1 MAKEPKAERPFMPGY
16 GISEESEGILPWSWA
31 EERLSSSRNYY
42 LATTRPDARPH
53 VMAVWGVLFGARYY
67 FSTGEGSQKARNLRT
82 NPECVVA
89 TDVLTEAVILEG
101 RVKKAT
107 GPKILQEF
115 ARVYKQKYDWEMD
128 PNGGDIYVLQPA
140 KVFAFKE
147 GADDFAQTATRW
159 TFG

>member
-1 MAKEPKAERPFMPGY
+1 MAKEPKADRPFMPGY
-16 GISEESEGILPWSWA
+16 GISEARKGILPWSWA
-31 EERLSSSRNYY
+31 EERLANSRNYY
-42 LATTRPDARPH
+42 LSTTRPDGHPH
-53 VMAVWGVLFGARYY
+53 VMVVWGVCFGGRYY
-67 FSTGEGSQKARNLRT
+67 FSTGDNSQKARNLRT
-82 NPECVVA
+82 NPDCVVV

-107 GPKILQEF
+107 GPKTLQEF

>member
-1 MAKEPKAERPFMPGY
+1 MPKQPRSDRPFMPGY
-16 GISEESEGILPWSWA
+16 GISEASEGILPWSWA
-31 EERLSSSRNYY
+31 EKRLAASRNYFV
-42 LATTRPDARPH
+42 TTVRPDGRPH
-53 VMAVWGVLFGARYY
+53 VMVVWGVWFGARYY
-67 FSTGEGSQKARNLRT
+67 FSTGDSSQKARNLRA
-82 NPECVVA
+82 NPECVVT

-107 GPKILQEF
+107 GVKTLQEF
-115 ARVYKQKYDWEMD
+115 ARVYKEKYDWEVD

-147 GADDFAQTATRW
+147 GGDDFAQTATRW